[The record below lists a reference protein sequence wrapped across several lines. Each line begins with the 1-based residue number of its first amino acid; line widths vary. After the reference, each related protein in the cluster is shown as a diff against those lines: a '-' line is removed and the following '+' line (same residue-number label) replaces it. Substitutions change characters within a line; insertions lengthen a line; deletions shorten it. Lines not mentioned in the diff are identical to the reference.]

1 MRPLLTI
8 ILTLSLFQ
16 IQGQNWIGNKNF
28 LGLYDRSD
36 IVVVGTISE
45 IQEYKI
51 DTSKISLLVMPL
63 KSLTVKNY
71 KTFKGKFNNEEIFYT
86 DIFNGCGY
94 APILVENYLDRE
106 TIFFLKFKNDT
117 LFQIGSMNESPNEVG
132 NSLTNYDKIKSSSDT
147 TEWTDWFFKSSQNK
161 DLLYLLN
168 DNVDFH
174 EIPLIQ
180 ALKFVRLDANQRRW
194 YYEELESMGEFNY
207 DNEGLITMLL
217 KYKDKRL
224 IDIMKSF
231 MVKLK
236 NEPYSDIDKLM
247 EGIVSITNN
256 KELKRILSNFDK
268 DWREPQR
275 KKMIMQFI
283 SKI

>member
-1 MRPLLTI
+1 M
-8 ILTLSLFQ
+8 FQ
-16 IQGQNWIGNKNF
+16 LQAQNWIGNKNF
-28 LGLYDRSD
+28 LDLYDRSD
-36 IVVVGTISE
+36 VIALGNISQ

-51 DTSKISLLVMPL
+51 DTSNATTFAMPL

-71 KTFKGKFNNEEIFYT
+71 KSVKGNFNNEKIFYT

-94 APILVENYLDRE
+94 APILVENFLERE

-117 LFQIGSMNESPNEVG
+117 LFQIGSMNESPKEVA
-132 NSLTNYDKIKSSSDT
+132 NSLTDYNKIKSSGNT
-147 TEWTDWFFKSSQNK
+147 KEWTDWFFKSSQNN

-168 DNVDFH
+168 DNTDFH
-174 EIPLIQ
+174 ETPLTQ
-180 ALKFVRLDANQRRW
+180 VLQFVQLDTNQRNW
-194 YYEELESMGEFNY
+194 YYEKLKSMGEFNY
-207 DNEGLITMLL
+207 DNEGIVTMLL

-247 EGIVSITNN
+247 EGIVSITNK
-256 KELKRILSNFDK
+256 KELKNILSNFDK
-268 DWREPQR
+268 DWRETQR
-275 KKMIMQFI
+275 KKMIQQFI